1 MPRPKLALL
10 LMVLAVAASACA
22 ARAAS
27 GEEVTVTI
35 NHSRFHPGELTFS
48 RGDTVTFVLV
58 NDDPI
63 DHELI
68 LGDEEVQDRHEFG
81 TEAHHDAIPTE
92 VSLPAGDTVRTTVT
106 FDKAG
111 ELIIGCHLP
120 AHYAYGMKAEVTVKE

>member
-1 MPRPKLALL
+1 MPRLKFLL
-10 LMVLAVAASACA
+10 VMVLAVAASACA
-22 ARAAS
+22 ARAGS
-27 GEEVTVTI
+27 GDEVTVTI
-35 NHSRFHPGELTFS
+35 DHSRFHPDELTFD

-63 DHELI
+63 DHEFM
-68 LGDEEVQDRHEFG
+68 LGDQEVQDRHESG

-92 VSLPAGDTVRTTVT
+92 VSLPAGDTVRATVT

-120 AHYAYGMKAEVTVKE
+120 THYAYGMKAEVTVTG